1 MWEAERDSRG
11 EVEHIDQHQAEGDQQ
26 HYPGRHH
33 VLGRHS
39 VNIVVQSCSAITYL
53 SFLEGAKRQKYSL
66 IHSYTLEGA
75 KRQKYYVIPSDR
87 GDKEGDPAHHDE
99 HGAGEVDGEDEGAE
113 WPGQADLKPVHAVVA
128 WRYELSDMSN

>member
-1 MWEAERDSRG
+1 MLTN
-11 EVEHIDQHQAEGDQQ
+11 HIF
-26 HYPGRHH
+26 
-33 VLGRHS
+33 VLLRRS
-39 VNIVVQSCSAITYL
+39 QKTKVFVN
-53 SFLEGAKRQKYSL
+53 SFLYIRRSQK
-66 IHSYTLEGA
+66 
-75 KRQKYYVIPSDR
+75 QKYYVIPSDR